1 MRLVAAPTQSLIYT
15 NIRYQRTPNAC
26 PRGYFLANIGGCERL
41 GCWERWLLSKKTGG
55 LITGAC
61 GLGGPQYG
69 EEQTARRISEI
80 SAYTLNSQTAY
91 HARWY
96 VPRSIGCLLFDLTS
110 WLGCL
115 CND

>member
-55 LITGAC
+55 LITGTC
-61 GLGGPQYG
+61 GLGGPHYG
-69 EEQTARRISEI
+69 EEQTA
-80 SAYTLNSQTAY
+80 YQ
-91 HARWY
+91 ARWY
-96 VPRSIGCLLFDLTS
+96 VPRSMGCRGFEWIGS
-110 WLGCL
+110 QKIVR
-115 CND
+115 